1 MKSNGYKSH
10 VEVTPGVLR
19 ARISARQ
26 EALRDASP
34 DSWIWWHLH
43 RSIADLENEVG
54 KMEKEGR
61 HGTQ

>member
-1 MKSNGYKSH
+1 
-10 VEVTPGVLR
+10 VTPGVLR